1 MNVRKPTDYS
11 SLFDALDTLMTAG
24 LPQMKLYSEIGRLV
38 SSRPEK
44 GAAVAAAKYLQNT
57 YPDSS
62 GFSPRNLRRMRDFYR
77 AYEDTPEV
85 MAEAVTIGWTQN
97 TVILETELTLQEKLW
112 YIRAVRQFGWSK
124 LKLMEQIASAAHL
137 EMALDLA
144 SEVCYTE
151 ENSVKEH
158 TNDDEHPL
166 CEEDQQPAPSPGT
179 VQTGG
184 ALKPWAAEF
193 CAMGTPIPMGTIPAP
208 SLANDTRKASG
219 GRPCFDHRAGRFSMR
234 GRMAAPSLKA
244 VGKLRCSPKRS
255 AVMSRT
261 SPQLCWE
268 PTICSKVPAF
278 PPQIA
283 GRGWNS
289 S

>member
-1 MNVRKPTDYS
+1 MNIRKPADYS
-11 SLFDALDTLMTAG
+11 VLFEALSTLMAAD

-44 GAAVAAAKYLQNT
+44 GAAVAAAEYLQNT
-57 YPDSS
+57 YPDFT

-77 AYEDTPEV
+77 AYENTPKV

-97 TVILETELTLQEKLW
+97 TTILETKLTLQEKLW
-112 YIRAVRQFGWSK
+112 YIRAVQQFGWSK

-151 ENSVKEH
+151 ENSVKER
-158 TNDDEHPL
+158 TNDEEHPL
-166 CEEDQQPAPSPGT
+166 CEKDRQPGLSSGT
-179 VQTGG
+179 AQAGG
-184 ALKPWAAEF
+184 TLKPWLAGF

-208 SLANDTRKASG
+208 SLANNTRKASG

-234 GRMAAPSLKA
+234 GKMAALSLRIT
-244 VGKLRCSPKRS
+244 GKLNCLPKQF
-255 AVMSRT
+255 AAMSRI

-268 PTICSKVPAF
+268 PTICFKALAL
-278 PPQIA
+278 PP
-283 GRGWNS
+283 RTVRSGWNS

>member
-1 MNVRKPTDYS
+1 MNIRKPADYKA
-11 SLFDALDTLMTAG
+11 LFEALSALMTAD

-44 GAAVAAAKYLQNT
+44 GAAVAAADYLQNI
-57 YPDSS
+57 YPDST

-77 AYEDTPEV
+77 AYEDASEV
-85 MAEAVTIGWTQN
+85 MAEAVTIGWTHN
-97 TVILETELTLQEKLW
+97 TVILEAELTLQDKLW

-151 ENSVKEH
+151 ENSVKER

-166 CEEDQQPAPSPGT
+166 CEKDRQPCLSSGT
-179 VQTGG
+179 AQAGG
-184 ALKPWAAEF
+184 TLKPWLAGF

-219 GRPCFDHRAGRFSMR
+219 GRSCFDHRAGRFSMR
-234 GRMAAPSLKA
+234 GKMAAPSLKA
-244 VGKLRCSPKRS
+244 AGKLRGSSKRS
-255 AVMSRT
+255 TVMNRT
-261 SPQLCWE
+261 SAQSCWE
-268 PTICSKVPAF
+268 PMICSKVPAF
-278 PPQIA
+278 PPRTV